1 MELTEKKLREFFPS
15 NHRFIHFCAKK
26 YGYTFYNQEAVDS
39 AHYYSAINLSRY
51 FKKHGREFEDE
62 KSMVS
67 VIMGA
72 IRYGILT
79 AVSDKS
85 RRASRKYKKSVET
98 IYEADLYNV
107 EDQRDSKYDRACIS
121 YDNPADGTHMLIEH
135 FKSLADTL
143 EVLVF
148 EEHIIKGLT
157 LKEVSVEHRQTE
169 RDLLNAKQ
177 RVRTKFKRLI
187 KDEQQD
193 LQDAQGI
200 VNHEEPI
207 RQADKDVQEE
217 HGYRRL
223 LEEQSQERSYSKTMS
238 FLHSKKEIWDEDYD
252 PWLDGR

>member
-26 YGYTFYNQEAVDS
+26 YGYTFYNQEAVES

-51 FKKHGREFEDE
+51 LRKHGREFEDE
-62 KSMVS
+62 RSMVS

-85 RRASRKYKKSVET
+85 RRASRKYKKSVEVT
-98 IYEADLYNV
+98 YEADLFRA
-107 EDQRDSKYDRACIS
+107 EDDIQSKYERACIS
-121 YDNPADGTHMLIEH
+121 HDNPADGTHMLVEH

-157 LKEVSVEHRQTE
+157 IKEVSVEHRQAE

-177 RVRTKFKRLI
+177 RIKTKFKRLI

-193 LQDAQGI
+193 LQDAKSI
-200 VNHEEPI
+200 VNHEEQV
-207 RQADKDVQEE
+207 RQANQDVQEE

-223 LEEQSQERSYSKTMS
+223 LEEQSQERSYGKTMS
-238 FLHSKKEIWDEDYD
+238 FLHSEEEIWDEDYY
-252 PWLDGR
+252 PWMDGR